1 MTAYISGPI
10 THATGPDQFGPLK
23 HELEMLGYTVLN
35 PKDVPACR
43 NQTCL
48 RLPHE
53 IDKDWEHSWACYLKH
68 DLAAMLQHCDTI
80 VMMDGWQDSHGARLE
95 MSTAAA
101 VGMTIL
107 FASDILAEPLKCPRC
122 LIVVDEYS

>member
-10 THATGPDQFGPLK
+10 TYATGPDQFGPLK
-23 HELEMLGYTVLN
+23 EALTALGYDVLN
-35 PKDVPACR
+35 PKDVQPCADMSCVK
-43 NQTCL
+43 
-48 RLPHE
+48 LPHE
-53 IDKDWEHSWACYLKH
+53 TEKGWEHSWACFLKH

-107 FASDILAEPLKCPRC
+107 FASDILAEPLTCPRC
-122 LIVVDEYS
+122 LTTVDEFS